1 MAFFKFR
8 LPANAPAVSD
18 AHSAAPGES
27 VEAIRRRARHRLIGA
42 VVLVFVA
49 VVAFPLIFDAQ
60 PRPVAV
66 DTPIVIPDRQS
77 TPALAVGQAVP
88 AAQAPAKP
96 LLSAVPAASPASAD
110 AAAAASGG
118 APAVSHASAPGA
130 SSVPAPASLEP
141 GKEEVVAPSAAS
153 KAAAATPASA
163 APAKAEVRSE
173 SKTDAKAEHKNGHS
187 GDGKADSKNASKPGD
202 DGLKAKALLEGRD
215 SAAEKLVIQ
224 VGAFSDEAKVREV
237 RRKLEQAGLKT
248 YTQTIEGKDGKR
260 STRVRVGPFDSRAEA
275 DKAAARVRKLDLPA
289 NLIAL

>member
-18 AHSAAPGES
+18 AHTAAPGES
-27 VEAIRRRARHRLIGA
+27 VEAIRRRARHRLMGA

-49 VVAFPLIFDAQ
+49 VVAFPLIFDSQ

-66 DTPIVIPDRQS
+66 DTPILIPDRQS
-77 TPALAVGQAVP
+77 TPALTMGQSVP
-88 AAQAPAKP
+88 ASQAPAKP
-96 LLSAVPAASPASAD
+96 LLAASTPASAAATSS
-110 AAAAASGG
+110 AAAPASAASAG
-118 APAVSHASAPGA
+118 VSAPSA

-141 GKEEVVAPSAAS
+141 GKEEVVAPSAAP
-153 KAAAATPASA
+153 KAAA
-163 APAKAEVRSE
+163 APAKAE
-173 SKTDAKAEHKNGHS
+173 SKTDT
-187 GDGKADSKNASKPGD
+187 KADHKSDHKTDSKSASKPSD
-202 DGLKAKALLEGRD
+202 DGHKAKSLLEGQD
-215 SAAEKLVIQ
+215 STAGKVIIQ
-224 VGAFSDEAKVREV
+224 VGAFSDADKVREV

-248 YTQTIEGKDGKR
+248 YTQTVEGKDGKR

>member
-27 VEAIRRRARHRLIGA
+27 VEVIRRRARHRLIGA

-66 DTPIVIPDRQS
+66 DTPILIPDRQS
-77 TPALAVGQAVP
+77 TPALAVGQPVP

-96 LLSAVPAASPASAD
+96 LLVPGAAGAAASDAAASSAAASAAVPASAAPSAPSSPSA
-110 AAAAASGG
+110 
-118 APAVSHASAPGA
+118 ASAPTAG
-130 SSVPAPASLEP
+130 SVSAPASLEP
-141 GKEEVVAPSAAS
+141 GKEEVVTSSA
-153 KAAAATPASA
+153 KTEP
-163 APAKAEVRSE
+163 KSE
-173 SKTDAKAEHKNGHS
+173 HKTESKAEHKS
-187 GDGKADSKNASKPGD
+187 EQASQAKTPSKPSD

-215 SAAEKLVIQ
+215 SAVEKVVIQ
-224 VGAFSDEAKVREV
+224 VGAFSDEGKVREV

-248 YTQTIEGKDGKR
+248 YTQTVEGKDGKR